1 MKSRILYILSLLI
14 CYGANAQQEFQFANS
29 VNNPFILNPAAGGL
43 SDNFQLETNSR
54 LQWLGYEGGP
64 RTFML
69 NGSGRLFA
77 KSGSQ
82 DFNRDDKFFFENPI
96 VKTHQYKHILGGKVW
111 YDAIGPF
118 AKTAIHGSYAY
129 HLPINSN
136 FMIGAGIG
144 LGYSNF
150 GVKSDRINLYQQDDA
165 NYTQFLGNASNV
177 NLFDAQFGLV
187 VYTENLFIGYST
199 AQTFRNKFKPEQVVT
214 NSFFNTHHFVTL
226 KYKFQGKESD
236 FGVEPIVIARMV
248 KNSPFAVDFGA
259 KLYYKNAT
267 WFGVQ
272 YRTSNNLVFQIGS
285 NMLKHFYLAYAFE
298 VGVGKIRTQSNGTH
312 EFTLGYY
319 FGKNR
324 NLSKEI
330 KEK

>member
-1 MKSRILYILSLLI
+1 MKNNIIYILTFIISI
-14 CYGANAQQEFQFANS
+14 AANAQQEFQFANS
-29 VNNPFILNPAAGGL
+29 VNNSFILNPAAGGL
-43 SDNFQLETNSR
+43 TDNFQLEANSR
-54 LQWLGYEGGP
+54 MQWLGYEGGP

-82 DFNRDDKFFFENPI
+82 EFNTDDKFFFEAPK

-129 HLPINSN
+129 HLPINSD

-150 GVKSDRINLYQQDDA
+150 SIKSDRINLYQQDDA
-165 NYTQFLGNASNV
+165 NYNQFLSNATSLNM
-177 NLFDAQFGLV
+177 FDAQFGLV
-187 VYTENLFIGYST
+187 LYTEKLFLGYST
-199 AQTFRNKFKPEQVVT
+199 SQTFRNKFKPEQINTASV
-214 NSFFNTHHFVTL
+214 FNIHHFVTL
-226 KYKFQGKESD
+226 KYLFQGKESD
-236 FGVEPIVIARMV
+236 FGVEPIVIARLV
-248 KNSPFAVDFGA
+248 KHSPFALDFGA
-259 KLYYKNAT
+259 KMYYKNAS
-267 WFGVQ
+267 WLGVQ
-272 YRTSNNLVFQIGS
+272 YRTSNNLVFQVGT
-285 NMLKHFYLAYAFE
+285 NFLKHLYISYAYE
-298 VGVGKIRTQSNGTH
+298 VGVGKIKTQNNGTH

-324 NLSKEI
+324 NLNKEI